1 VITFYN
7 EDIYRPKLKYLIL
20 KKWIKTVVFNHN
32 FEIGNVSIIF
42 CSDSYLL
49 KINND
54 FLQHDYFTDII
65 TFNYNELN
73 NLSGDIFISLDTV
86 KSNSIAFNTSFE
98 NELLRVIIH
107 GVLHLLGFNDKTDSE
122 SIIMRSKEDESL
134 KLYYNSFD
142 INNLSTLKIQ

>member
-1 VITFYN
+1 MITFYN

-32 FEIGNVSIIF
+32 FELGNVSIIF

-98 NELLRVIIH
+98 NVLLCIIIH
-107 GVLHLLGFNDKTDSE
+107 GV
-122 SIIMRSKEDESL
+122 
-134 KLYYNSFD
+134 
-142 INNLSTLKIQ
+142 

>member
-1 VITFYN
+1 MITFYN

-32 FEIGNVSIIF
+32 FKLGNVSVIF

-49 KINND
+49 KINKD

-86 KSNSIAFNTSFE
+86 KSNSLAFNTSFE